1 MEGWVLLG
9 KNEKMFIFL
18 DVVLFLILK
27 DGWKE

>member
-9 KNEKMFIFL
+9 KNEKMFIFR